1 MLKLTGEFTNQYGL
15 THYDNLTVMRF
26 KTSGGMLNILLSD
39 DQYLNNFVLDTQ
51 PQPGSRWE
59 LLLWEDLVPQLNI
72 MVFRLSSARKLEN
85 SQSNPHDQLNQ
96 DFPSGVKEKTDKR
109 QAGQKASESF
119 ERTKQQLQNQQQS
132 IKHHEDYVAKPQPP
146 IRQFDTDNDNDKGV
160 DDFANDYDAAADLDQ
175 TVKADQYQAGSQ
187 YQNYDDFD
195 MRKRVPKKKTPEDDA
210 VQMGDADDI
219 AKGFSKFEKDETS
232 TEASDHD
239 EDATTNI
246 PHLDI

>member
-15 THYDNLTVMRF
+15 THYDDLTVMRF
-26 KTSGGMLNILLSD
+26 KTNGGMLNVLLSD

-51 PQPGSRWE
+51 PQPGSKWE

-85 SQSNPHDQLNQ
+85 GQVNPSDHRSHD
-96 DFPSGVKEKTDKR
+96 FSSEVKEKSER
-109 QAGQKASESF
+109 RPAPQNVSGNFEQA
-119 ERTKQQLQNQQQS
+119 KQQLQNQEKT
-132 IKHHEDYVAKPQPP
+132 IKHHQEHVASPQPP
-146 IRQFDTDNDNDKGV
+146 IKQFDTDTDNDDEV
-160 DDFANDYDAAADLDQ
+160 DDFANDYDPQADLDQ
-175 TVKADQYQAGSQ
+175 TVKADQYKAGDQ

-195 MRKRVPKKKTPEDDA
+195 MRKRVPKKKSPEDDA

-219 AKGFSKFEKDETS
+219 AKGFSQFEKDETN
-232 TEASDHD
+232 TNESDPD